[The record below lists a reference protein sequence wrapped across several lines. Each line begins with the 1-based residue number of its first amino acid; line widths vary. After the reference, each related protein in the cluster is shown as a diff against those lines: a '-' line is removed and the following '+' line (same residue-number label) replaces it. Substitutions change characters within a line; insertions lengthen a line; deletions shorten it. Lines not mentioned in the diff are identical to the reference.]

1 MAAKSTK
8 ILFTIFLTVN
18 FLQVLAE
25 QTRMEEFR
33 VGLESENNMS
43 DLNETLNKL
52 STGEEAIDDDTY
64 FVKHKSERNLSC
76 LSCQPSNC
84 DHSTLCH
91 NAISCFTA
99 ITRETN
105 GFVNKMK
112 GSNPQYLIT

>member
-1 MAAKSTK
+1 MSAKSTK
-8 ILFTIFLTVN
+8 ILFTLFMTVN
-18 FLQVLAE
+18 FLQVKAE
-25 QTRMEEFR
+25 QTQIEEFR
-33 VGLESENNMS
+33 GGLESENDMS
-43 DLNETLNKL
+43 DLNDTFNKV
-52 STGEEAIDDDTY
+52 STDEEAIDDNS
-64 FVKHKSERNLSC
+64 FAMEHKSERNLSC

-84 DHSTLCH
+84 DHPTLCH